1 MRAAAWRRKQLLVM
15 GMGMGL
21 GMGCTLISDM
31 WRSSS
36 SSNATCNMARDQG
49 TCPAHPWL
57 IGCRAK
63 PFNWTIYGNDSPSRH
78 IISSTWVR
86 GVDFW
91 YFVKW
96 VFLVGFLNLVLGVCT
111 LFCLPQKC
119 WPLRGS
125 LASDSFIRM
134 KYWSWFKVAHF

>member
-96 VFLVGFLNLVLGVCT
+96 VFFCRLSKFGAQRMYIILSTTKMLAIAWLTRLGFFYSHEILILV
-111 LFCLPQKC
+111 
-119 WPLRGS
+119 
-125 LASDSFIRM
+125 
-134 KYWSWFKVAHF
+134 